1 MLLAILQSS
10 PSVWEWIV
18 LLIPFNI
25 IGHAIG
31 YALHGILAK
40 FQFSLHL
47 LNRNIKYGFGFLI
60 VSSLLFSL
68 LIKDVWLSLHQL
80 SIALPGLNPL

>member
-1 MLLAILQSS
+1 MYALGY
-10 PSVWEWIV
+10 PPIV
-18 LLIPFNI
+18 TIGLGMDMLLIPFNI

-47 LNRNIKYGFGFLI
+47 LNRNIKYSFGFLI

-68 LIKDVWLSLHQL
+68 AYKGCL
-80 SIALPGLNPL
+80 ALVLPSQ